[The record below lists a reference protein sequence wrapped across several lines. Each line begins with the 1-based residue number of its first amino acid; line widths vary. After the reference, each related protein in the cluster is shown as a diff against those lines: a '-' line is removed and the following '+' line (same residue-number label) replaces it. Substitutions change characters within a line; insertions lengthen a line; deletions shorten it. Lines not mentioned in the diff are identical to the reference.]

1 MKHVERKRV
10 SGIMGIRGGG
20 IKRRKQY
27 DKSGIKKDVRKLIE
41 EKRLDK
47 RISKIEQIKWL
58 LIL

>member
-1 MKHVERKRV
+1 M